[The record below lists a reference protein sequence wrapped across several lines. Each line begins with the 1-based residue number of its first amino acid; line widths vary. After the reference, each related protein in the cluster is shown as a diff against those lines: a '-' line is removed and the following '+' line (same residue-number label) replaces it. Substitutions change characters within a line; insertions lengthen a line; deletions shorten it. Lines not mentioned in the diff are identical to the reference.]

1 MKSMIRKLWSTC
13 LDEIT
18 GFYLLHRFFYYKK
31 QPLII
36 STAGQ
41 ESPDLMSGELSSFFS
56 PVPEAAALE
65 YLSQLHPPSQTIF
78 PAAEVQDFQ
87 FLSSIQT
94 GFPENDLVKGR
105 HWKSTES
112 PSAVNSGSRCTVIG
126 IDGIVQ
132 LGVRSFNSLAQRLTP
147 HGIDVVMLDSPFN
160 YRRTPPGY
168 RPGQLIAGGNLE
180 HQLSVARQGIL
191 DLWSLI
197 RHLQSQ
203 GHQVGLM
210 GISHGAWMTLTASL
224 LIEQLQFVM
233 AITPPVD
240 LFHILDEGGTVVNA
254 IRRGV
259 RESDLSEQ
267 QLEQICQP
275 LRVPHWNSQ
284 LPGSAIFLHAA
295 DYDRFV
301 PSFRIEA
308 LAEQWNAQITHHAL
322 GHIEATT
329 GPKVVARVAE
339 DILQFWK
346 FPVDSIAA
354 STTKET

>member
-1 MKSMIRKLWSTC
+1 MSMLRKLWSTC
-13 LDEIT
+13 LDGIT
-18 GFYLLHRFFYYKK
+18 GFYLLHWFFYYKK

-36 STAGQ
+36 SDAGK
-41 ESPDLMSGELSSFFS
+41 ETPGLFSGDLLSFFS
-56 PVPEAAALE
+56 PVPEPAKIEYQSDLYPASEAL
-65 YLSQLHPPSQTIF
+65 F

-87 FLSSIQT
+87 FLSSIPT
-94 GFPENDLVKGR
+94 DFPENDLVKGR
-105 HWKSTES
+105 HWKSTVPS
-112 PSAVNSGSRCTVIG
+112 PAPNSDSRYTVVA

-132 LGVRSFNSLAQRLTP
+132 LGVRSFNRLARRLTP
-147 HGIDVVMLDSPFN
+147 YGIDVVMLDSPFN

-168 RPGQLIAGGNLE
+168 RPGQLIAGGNLD
-180 HQLSVARQGIL
+180 HQLTVARQGLL

-197 RHLQSQ
+197 RSLQSE
-203 GHQVGLM
+203 GRQVGLM

-240 LFHILDEGGTVVNA
+240 LFHILDEGGTVVDA
-254 IRRGV
+254 IRRGI

-275 LRVPHWNSQ
+275 LRIPLWKPR
-284 LPGSAIFLHAA
+284 LPVSAIHLHVA

-301 PSFRIEA
+301 PPFRIEA
-308 LAEQWNAQITHHAL
+308 LAEQWHTKLTHHPL

-329 GPKVVARVAE
+329 GPKVVAQVAE
-339 DILQFWK
+339 EILQFWK
-346 FPVDSIAA
+346 FPADSIAA
-354 STTKET
+354 STVNNT

>member
-1 MKSMIRKLWSTC
+1 MSMIRKLWSTC
-13 LDEIT
+13 VDEVI
-18 GFYLLHRFFYYKK
+18 GFYLLHWFFYHKK

-36 STAGQ
+36 SDVEQ
-41 ESPDLMSGELSSFFS
+41 ETPGLFSGDLHTFFS
-56 PVPEAAALE
+56 PVPEPARLE
-65 YLSQLHPPSQTIF
+65 YQSELRPTSEAVF

-87 FLSSIQT
+87 FASSIQT

-105 HWKSTES
+105 HWKSTAS
-112 PSAVNSGSRCTVIG
+112 VPAANSDQRYTVVA

-132 LGVRSFNSLAQRLTP
+132 LGVRSFNRLARRLSP
-147 HGIDVVMLDSPFN
+147 AGIDVVMLDSPFN

-168 RPGQLIAGGNLE
+168 RPGQLIAGGNLD
-180 HQLSVARQGIL
+180 HQLSVARQGLL

-197 RHLQSQ
+197 RSLQSE
-203 GHQVGLM
+203 GRQVGLM

-224 LIEQLQFVM
+224 IIEQLQFVM

-254 IRRGV
+254 IRRGIK
-259 RESDLSEQ
+259 ESDFSEQ

-275 LRVPHWNSQ
+275 LRIPLWKPQ
-284 LPGSAIFLHAA
+284 LPGSAIHLHVA

-308 LAEQWNAQITHHAL
+308 LAKQWHTKLIHHSL

-329 GPKVVARVAE
+329 GPKVVAQVAE
-339 DILQFWK
+339 EILQFWK
-346 FPVDSIAA
+346 FPADSIAD
-354 STTKET
+354 SPMNIT